1 MYMVKKYI
9 KYLCFI
15 LCIIIFKKVS
25 SRAMSL
31 NHFEEGDDMMSSKGE
46 VSPRPTVFPRLYVG
60 NVGYDVSCAERKSRS
75 SIDPRLP

>member
-1 MYMVKKYI
+1 MVKIYI

-31 NHFEEGDDMMSSKGE
+31 NHFGEGDDMMSSKGE
-46 VSPRPTVFPRLYVG
+46 VSPRPAVFPRLYVG
-60 NVGYDVSCAERKSRS
+60 NVGYDVSRAERKSRS
-75 SIDPRLP
+75 SIDSRLP